1 MRVTPLDILQKEFSN
16 NKKGFDPDEVK
27 AFLEE
32 SRETLED
39 VLKENQDQR
48 MSLAAQEKEITRLR
62 ENEDEIKKTL
72 LVARKL
78 TDDMSTQA
86 RREADLILGE
96 ARLEAQRVL
105 TQAHDEHRDLLQE
118 VVHLKGQRFQLIAG
132 IRGVLEAQSRLM
144 DEIEAQAHDGED
156 S

>member
-1 MRVTPLDILQKEFSN
+1 MRVTPIDILQKEFNS
-16 NKKGFDPDEVK
+16 NKKGFDPDEVR

-32 SRETLED
+32 TRETLEEL
-39 VLKENQDQR
+39 LKENQGQKI
-48 MSLAAQEKEITRLR
+48 SLAVHEKEVAKLR
-62 ENEDEIKKTL
+62 SNEDEIKETL

-78 TDDMSTQA
+78 TEDMSSQA

-118 VVHLKGQRFQLIAG
+118 VVHLQGQRFQLIAG
-132 IRGVLEAQSRLM
+132 IRGVLDAQTRLM
-144 DEIEAQAHDGED
+144 DEIESEN

>member
-1 MRVTPLDILQKEFSN
+1 MRVTPIDILQKEFSS
-16 NKKGFDPDEVK
+16 NKKGFDPDEVR

-32 SRETLED
+32 TRETLEEL
-39 VLKENQDQR
+39 LKENQGQKI
-48 MSLAAQEKEITRLR
+48 SLAVQEKEVTKLR
-62 ENEDEIKKTL
+62 SNEDEIKETL

-78 TDDMSTQA
+78 TEDMSSQA

-118 VVHLKGQRFQLIAG
+118 VVHLQGQRFQLIAG
-132 IRGVLEAQSRLM
+132 IRGVLDAQTRLM
-144 DEIEAQAHDGED
+144 DEIEKEN

>member
-1 MRVTPLDILQKEFSN
+1 MRITPLDILQKEFSS
-16 NKKGFDPDEVK
+16 NKKGLDPDEVK

-32 SRETLED
+32 IRETLEE
-39 VLKENQDQR
+39 VLKENHDQK
-48 MSLAAQEKEITRLR
+48 SHIHIKDQEIAKLKES
-62 ENEDEIKKTL
+62 EDEIKETL

-118 VVHLKGQRFQLIAG
+118 VVHLKGQRLQLIAG
-132 IRGVLEAQSRLM
+132 IRAILDAQAKLM
-144 DEIEAQAHDGED
+144 DDLEQSVENTA

>member
-1 MRVTPLDILQKEFSN
+1 MRITPLDIIQKEFSS
-16 NKKGFDPDEVK
+16 NKKGLDPDEVR

-32 SRETLED
+32 IRETLED
-39 VLKENQDQR
+39 VLKENHEQKI
-48 MSLAAQEKEITRLR
+48 SLAACEKEISTLKK
-62 ENEDEIKKTL
+62 NEDEIKETL

-78 TDDMSTQA
+78 TEDMNSQA

-118 VVHLKGQRFQLIAG
+118 VVHLKGQRLQLVAG
-132 IRGVLEAQSRLM
+132 IRAVLDAQSRLM
-144 DEIEAQAHDGED
+144 DELESNSENPD

>member
-1 MRVTPLDILQKEFSN
+1 MRVTPLDILQKEFSS
-16 NKKGFDPDEVK
+16 NKKGLDPDEVK

-32 SRETLED
+32 IRETFEE
-39 VLKENQDQR
+39 VLKENHDQKA
-48 MSLAAQEKEITRLR
+48 SLAAQEKQIAKLH
-62 ENEDEIKKTL
+62 ENEDEIKETL

-118 VVHLKGQRFQLIAG
+118 VVHLKGQRLQLIAG
-132 IRGVLEAQSRLM
+132 IRGVLDAQGRLM
-144 DEIEAQAHDGED
+144 DEIEAED

>member
-1 MRVTPLDILQKEFSN
+1 MRITPLDILQKEFSS
-16 NKKGFDPDEVK
+16 NKKGLDPDEVR

-32 SRETLED
+32 ARETLEE
-39 VLKENQDQR
+39 VLKENHEQKITI
-48 MSLAAQEKEITRLR
+48 AANEKEIATLKK
-62 ENEDEIKKTL
+62 NEDEIKETL

-78 TDDMSTQA
+78 TEDMSSQA

-118 VVHLKGQRFQLIAG
+118 VVHLKGQRLQLIAG
-132 IRGVLEAQSRLM
+132 IRAVLDAQNRLM
-144 DEIEAQAHDGED
+144 DELESTTAATD

>member
-1 MRVTPLDILQKEFSN
+1 MRITPLDILQKEFTA

-32 SRETLED
+32 IRETLEA
-39 VLKENQDQR
+39 VLKDHHDQKGQ
-48 MSLAAQEKEITRLR
+48 LLAQEKEISKLR
-62 ENEDEIKKTL
+62 ENEDEIKETL

-78 TDDMSTQA
+78 TEDMNSQA

-118 VVHLKGQRFQLIAG
+118 VVHLKSQRLQLIAA
-132 IRGVLEAQSRLM
+132 IRAVLNAQGQLM
-144 DEIEAQAHDGED
+144 DELEAAQQETKD

>member
-1 MRVTPLDILQKEFSN
+1 MRITPLDILQKEFTA

-32 SRETLED
+32 IRETLEA
-39 VLKENQDQR
+39 VLKDHHDQKGQ
-48 MSLAAQEKEITRLR
+48 LLAQEKEISKLR
-62 ENEDEIKKTL
+62 ENEDEIKETL

-78 TDDMSTQA
+78 TEDMNSQA

-118 VVHLKGQRFQLIAG
+118 VVHLKSQRLQLIAA
-132 IRGVLEAQSRLM
+132 IRAVLNAQGQLM
-144 DEIEAQAHDGED
+144 DELEAAQQETED

>member
-1 MRVTPLDILQKEFSN
+1 MRITPLDILQKEFTA

-32 SRETLED
+32 IRETLEE
-39 VLKENQDQR
+39 VLKEHHDQKGQ
-48 MSLAAQEKEITRLR
+48 LLAQEKEISKLR
-62 ENEDEIKKTL
+62 ENEDEIKETL

-78 TDDMSTQA
+78 TEDMNSQA

-118 VVHLKGQRFQLIAG
+118 VVHLKSQRLQLIAA
-132 IRGVLEAQSRLM
+132 IRAVLNAQNQLM
-144 DEIEAQAHDGED
+144 DELEASKQETAN

>member
-1 MRVTPLDILQKEFSN
+1 MRITPLDILQKEFTA

-32 SRETLED
+32 IRETLEA
-39 VLKENQDQR
+39 VLKDHHDQKGQ
-48 MSLAAQEKEITRLR
+48 LLAQEKEISKLR
-62 ENEDEIKKTL
+62 ENEDEIKETL

-78 TDDMSTQA
+78 TEDMNSQA

-118 VVHLKGQRFQLIAG
+118 VVHLKSQRLQLIAA
-132 IRGVLEAQSRLM
+132 IRAVLNAQGQLM
-144 DEIEAQAHDGED
+144 DELEAAQQERVD

>member
-1 MRVTPLDILQKEFSN
+1 MRITPLDILQKDFSS
-16 NKKGFDPDEVK
+16 NKKGLDPDEVR

-32 SRETLED
+32 IRETLED
-39 VLKENQDQR
+39 VLKENHEQKI
-48 MSLAAQEKEITRLR
+48 SLAAQEKEISTLKK
-62 ENEDEIKKTL
+62 NEDEIKETL

-78 TDDMSTQA
+78 TEDMSSQA

-118 VVHLKGQRFQLIAG
+118 VVHLKGQRLQLVAG
-132 IRGVLEAQSRLM
+132 IRAVLDAQTRLMDELEAQSESP
-144 DEIEAQAHDGED
+144 DP
-156 S
+156 

>member
-1 MRVTPLDILQKEFSN
+1 MRITPLDILQKEFTA

-32 SRETLED
+32 IRETLEA
-39 VLKENQDQR
+39 VLKDHHDQKGQ
-48 MSLAAQEKEITRLR
+48 LLAQEKEISKLR
-62 ENEDEIKKTL
+62 ENEDEIKETL

-78 TDDMSTQA
+78 TEDMNSQA

-118 VVHLKGQRFQLIAG
+118 VVHLKSQRLQLIAA
-132 IRGVLEAQSRLM
+132 IRAVLNAQGQLM
-144 DEIEAQAHDGED
+144 DELEAAEQETKD

>member
-1 MRVTPLDILQKEFSN
+1 MRVTPIDILQKEFTPS
-16 NKKGFDPDEVK
+16 KKGFDPDEVK

-32 SRETLED
+32 TRETLEN
-39 VLKENQDQR
+39 VLTENQSSKI
-48 MSLAAQEKEITRLR
+48 SLAVQEKEIAKLR
-62 ENEDEIKKTL
+62 ANEDEIKETL

-78 TDDMSTQA
+78 TEDMSSQA

-118 VVHLKGQRFQLIAG
+118 VVHLKGQRLQLIAG
-132 IRGVLEAQSRLM
+132 IRGVLDAQSRLM
-144 DEIEAQAHDGED
+144 DEIEGED

>member
-1 MRVTPLDILQKEFSN
+1 MRITPLDILQKEFTA

-32 SRETLED
+32 IRETLEE
-39 VLKENQDQR
+39 VLKDHHDQKGQ
-48 MSLAAQEKEITRLR
+48 LLAQEKEISKLR
-62 ENEDEIKKTL
+62 ENEDEIKETL

-78 TDDMSTQA
+78 TEDMNSQA

-118 VVHLKGQRFQLIAG
+118 VVHLKSQRLQLIAA
-132 IRGVLEAQSRLM
+132 IRAVLNAQGQLM
-144 DEIEAQAHDGED
+144 DELEASEQETEH

>member
-1 MRVTPLDILQKEFSN
+1 MRITPLDILQKDFSS
-16 NKKGFDPDEVK
+16 NKKGLDPDEVR

-32 SRETLED
+32 IRETLED
-39 VLKENQDQR
+39 VLKENHEQKI
-48 MSLAAQEKEITRLR
+48 SLAAQEKEISTLKK
-62 ENEDEIKKTL
+62 NEDEIKETL

-78 TDDMSTQA
+78 TEDMSSQA

-118 VVHLKGQRFQLIAG
+118 VVHLKGQRLQLVAG
-132 IRGVLEAQSRLM
+132 IRAVLDAQTRLM
-144 DEIEAQAHDGED
+144 DELEAESESPDP
-156 S
+156 

>member
-1 MRVTPLDILQKEFSN
+1 MRITPLDILQKEFTA

-32 SRETLED
+32 IRETLEE
-39 VLKENQDQR
+39 VLKDHHDQKGQ
-48 MSLAAQEKEITRLR
+48 LLAQEKEISKLR
-62 ENEDEIKKTL
+62 ENEDEIKETL

-78 TDDMSTQA
+78 TEDMNSQA

-118 VVHLKGQRFQLIAG
+118 VVHLKSQRLQLIAG
-132 IRGVLEAQSRLM
+132 IRAVLNAQGQLM
-144 DEIEAQAHDGED
+144 DELEASEQETEN

>member
-1 MRVTPLDILQKEFSN
+1 MRVTPIDILQKEFNS
-16 NKKGFDPDEVK
+16 NKKGFDPDEVR

-32 SRETLED
+32 TRETLEAL
-39 VLKENQDQR
+39 LKENQGQKI
-48 MSLAAQEKEITRLR
+48 SLAVHEKEVAKLR
-62 ENEDEIKKTL
+62 ANEDEIKETL

-78 TDDMSTQA
+78 TEDMSSQA

-118 VVHLKGQRFQLIAG
+118 VVQLQGQRFQLIAG
-132 IRGVLEAQSRLM
+132 IRGVLDAQTRLM
-144 DEIEAQAHDGED
+144 DEIEGEN

>member
-1 MRVTPLDILQKEFSN
+1 MRVTPIDILQKEFSS
-16 NKKGFDPDEVK
+16 NKKGFDSDEVR

-32 SRETLED
+32 TRETLEEL
-39 VLKENQDQR
+39 LKENQGQKI
-48 MSLAAQEKEITRLR
+48 SLAVQEKEVAKLR
-62 ENEDEIKKTL
+62 SKEDEIKETL

-78 TDDMSTQA
+78 TEDMSSQA

-118 VVHLKGQRFQLIAG
+118 VVHLQGQRFQLIAG
-132 IRGVLEAQSRLM
+132 IRGVLDAQTRLM
-144 DEIEAQAHDGED
+144 DEIEKEN

>member
-1 MRVTPLDILQKEFSN
+1 MRVTPIDILQKEFNS
-16 NKKGFDPDEVK
+16 NKKGFDPDEVR

-32 SRETLED
+32 TRETLEAL
-39 VLKENQDQR
+39 LKENQGQKI
-48 MSLAAQEKEITRLR
+48 SLAVHEKEVAKLR
-62 ENEDEIKKTL
+62 ANEDEIKETL

-78 TDDMSTQA
+78 TEDMSSQA

-118 VVHLKGQRFQLIAG
+118 VVQLQGQRFQLIAG
-132 IRGVLEAQSRLM
+132 IRGVLAAQTRLM
-144 DEIEAQAHDGED
+144 DEIEGEN

>member
-1 MRVTPLDILQKEFSN
+1 MRITPLDILQKEFSS
-16 NKKGFDPDEVK
+16 NKKGLDPDEVT

-32 SRETLED
+32 IRETLEEL
-39 VLKENQDQR
+39 LKENHDQKSQLQQKDR
-48 MSLAAQEKEITRLR
+48 EIAKLKES
-62 ENEDEIKKTL
+62 ENEIKETL
-72 LVARKL
+72 LVAKKL

-118 VVHLKGQRFQLIAG
+118 VVHLKGQRLQLIAG
-132 IRGVLEAQSRLM
+132 IRAILDAQSKLM
-144 DEIEAQAHDGED
+144 DELEASVETE
-156 S
+156 

>member
-1 MRVTPLDILQKEFSN
+1 MRVTPIDILQKEFTPS
-16 NKKGFDPDEVK
+16 KKGFDPDEVK

-32 SRETLED
+32 TRETLET
-39 VLKENQDQR
+39 VLTENQSSKI
-48 MSLAAQEKEITRLR
+48 SLAVQEKEIAKLR
-62 ENEDEIKKTL
+62 ANEDEIKETL

-78 TDDMSTQA
+78 TEDMSSQA

-118 VVHLKGQRFQLIAG
+118 VVHLKGQRLQLIAG
-132 IRGVLEAQSRLM
+132 IRGILGAQSRLM
-144 DEIEAQAHDGED
+144 DDIEGED

>member
-1 MRVTPLDILQKEFSN
+1 MRVTPIDILQKEFSS
-16 NKKGFDPDEVK
+16 NKKGFDSDEVR

-32 SRETLED
+32 TRETLEEL
-39 VLKENQDQR
+39 LKENQGQKI
-48 MSLAAQEKEITRLR
+48 SLAVQEKEVAKLR
-62 ENEDEIKKTL
+62 SNEDEIKETL

-78 TDDMSTQA
+78 TEDMSSQA

-118 VVHLKGQRFQLIAG
+118 VVHLQGQRFQLIAG
-132 IRGVLEAQSRLM
+132 IRGVLDAQTRLM
-144 DEIEAQAHDGED
+144 DEIEKEN

>member
-1 MRVTPLDILQKEFSN
+1 MRVTPIDILQKEFSS
-16 NKKGFDPDEVK
+16 NKKGFDPDEVR

-32 SRETLED
+32 TRETLEEL
-39 VLKENQDQR
+39 LKENQGQKI
-48 MSLAAQEKEITRLR
+48 SLAVQEKEVAKLR
-62 ENEDEIKKTL
+62 SKEDEIKETL

-78 TDDMSTQA
+78 TEDMSSQA

-118 VVHLKGQRFQLIAG
+118 VVHLQGQRFQLIAG
-132 IRGVLEAQSRLM
+132 IRGVLDAQTRLM
-144 DEIEAQAHDGED
+144 DEIEKEN

>member
-1 MRVTPLDILQKEFSN
+1 MRITPLDILQKEFTA
-16 NKKGFDPDEVK
+16 NKKGFDPDEDK

-32 SRETLED
+32 IRETLEE
-39 VLKENQDQR
+39 VLKDHHDQKGQ
-48 MSLAAQEKEITRLR
+48 LLAQEKEISKLR
-62 ENEDEIKKTL
+62 ENEDEIKETL

-78 TDDMSTQA
+78 TEDMNSQA

-118 VVHLKGQRFQLIAG
+118 VVHLKSQRLQLIAG
-132 IRGVLEAQSRLM
+132 IRAVLNAQGQLM
-144 DEIEAQAHDGED
+144 DELEASEQETEN

>member
-1 MRVTPLDILQKEFSN
+1 MRVTPIDILQKEFTPS
-16 NKKGFDPDEVK
+16 KKGFDPDEVK

-32 SRETLED
+32 TRETLET
-39 VLKENQDQR
+39 VLTENQ
-48 MSLAAQEKEITRLR
+48 SSKINLAVQEKEIAKLR
-62 ENEDEIKKTL
+62 ANEDEIKETL

-78 TDDMSTQA
+78 TENMSSQA

-118 VVHLKGQRFQLIAG
+118 VVHLKGQRLQLIAG
-132 IRGVLEAQSRLM
+132 IRGILDAQSRLM
-144 DEIEAQAHDGED
+144 DDLEGDN

>member
-1 MRVTPLDILQKEFSN
+1 MRVTPIDILQKEFTPS
-16 NKKGFDPDEVK
+16 KKGFDQDEVR

-32 SRETLED
+32 TRETLEA
-39 VLKENQDQR
+39 VLTENQSNKI
-48 MSLAAQEKEITRLR
+48 SLAVQEREVAKLR
-62 ENEDEIKKTL
+62 ANEDEIKETL

-78 TDDMSTQA
+78 TEDMSSQS

-118 VVHLKGQRFQLIAG
+118 VVHLQGQRLQLIAG
-132 IRGVLEAQSRLM
+132 IRGVLDAQNRLM
-144 DEIEAQAHDGED
+144 DEIESRD

>member
-1 MRVTPLDILQKEFSN
+1 MRITPLDILQKDFSS
-16 NKKGFDPDEVK
+16 NKKGLDPDEVR

-32 SRETLED
+32 IRETLEN
-39 VLKENQDQR
+39 VLKENHEQKI
-48 MSLAAQEKEITRLR
+48 SLAAQEKEISTLKK
-62 ENEDEIKKTL
+62 NEDEIKETL

-78 TDDMSTQA
+78 TEDMSTQA

-118 VVHLKGQRFQLIAG
+118 VVHLKGQRLQLIAS
-132 IRGVLEAQSRLM
+132 IRAVLDAQTRLM
-144 DEIEAQAHDGED
+144 DELESQSESSA

>member
-1 MRVTPLDILQKEFSN
+1 MRVTPIDILQKEFTPS
-16 NKKGFDPDEVK
+16 KKGFDPDEVK

-32 SRETLED
+32 TRETLET
-39 VLKENQDQR
+39 VLTENQ
-48 MSLAAQEKEITRLR
+48 SNKINLAVQEKEIAKLR
-62 ENEDEIKKTL
+62 ANEDEIKETL

-78 TDDMSTQA
+78 TENMSSQA

-118 VVHLKGQRFQLIAG
+118 VVHLKGQRLLLIAG
-132 IRGVLEAQSRLM
+132 IRGILGAQSRLM
-144 DEIEAQAHDGED
+144 DDIEGED